1 MKKTFISILVAII
14 LLLTALLLCY
24 PKRTWEMMLFQN
36 IFQYEAHYQ
45 EQMVRF
51 KPFEVMLS
59 NYEFVDSTSTQI
71 KSIELIFKENNNEEA
86 SFVIK
91 NLPVDQ
97 QCIVNGYTIKIDQI
111 SYNSFRNSVNCII
124 GIEKRVWICQ

>member
-1 MKKTFISILVAII
+1 MKKTFISILVTII
-14 LLLTALLLCY
+14 LLLTEFLLCY

-124 GIEKRVWICQ
+124 GIEKRVWIWQ

>member
-124 GIEKRVWICQ
+124 GIEKRVWIWQ

>member
-1 MKKTFISILVAII
+1 MKKAFISILVTII
-14 LLLTALLLCY
+14 LLLTAFLLCY